1 MCGRYYIDI
10 DNNEIKKIL
19 EEAQRNIYENFKTG
33 EIFPT
38 NIAPI
43 YIEDDNKIKPALAKW
58 GFPKWDGKGVIIN
71 ARAESINER
80 QMFKRLVLSSRCI
93 VPASYYFEW
102 KKEEHKKDKYKIT
115 NPGSNIYMAGLYN
128 IITDKNKQLSLFDE
142 SMDIYYTIIT
152 RSANDSVSRVH
163 SRMPLVFDVEEMNE
177 WLKGKNIDE
186 LLKANHKLFSEKTK

>member
-19 EEAQRNIYENFKTG
+19 KEAQRNIYENYKTG

-43 YIEDDNKIKPALAKW
+43 YIEDDNNMKPLLAKW

-71 ARAESINER
+71 ARAESLNEK
-80 QMFKRLVLSSRCI
+80 QMFKKLISSNRCI

-102 KKEEHKKDKYKIT
+102 KQEEHKKDKYKISK
-115 NPGSNIYMAGLYN
+115 PGSNIYMAGLYN
-128 IITDKNKQLSLFDE
+128 IVANKNKQLSLFDE
-142 SMDIYYTIIT
+142 SIDIII
-152 RSANDSVSRVH
+152 
-163 SRMPLVFDVEEMNE
+163 PL
-177 WLKGKNIDE
+177 
-186 LLKANHKLFSEKTK
+186 